1 MVRVGLI
8 GVGNVASALVQA
20 IELAKN
26 GREIYGI
33 LDLPIKPSELDIVV
47 AFDIDKRKVNKKLRE
62 AIFSKPNVV
71 DKYVDV
77 KNDIMVLRGP
87 TFDGNSGILSNI
99 IEESED
105 KPVDIEDVLKE
116 EKVEVMVNLLP
127 TGAINASNFYAL
139 ASLNVG
145 TSFVNATPTPIAKE
159 MGYKFAEK
167 RIPVLGDDLLSQIG
181 GTITHT
187 GIIEFL
193 KSRGV
198 KILRSYQVDIA
209 GSTEALVTLEEWR
222 KDVKKGIKSSYIS
235 QYSNGAEV
243 VAGTSD
249 YVEFLKDR
257 RVSYMV
263 IEGIY
268 GIGIPVRI
276 DISLKTYDSI
286 NAVSPLI
293 DLIRIAKI
301 LLSKG
306 IGGAV
311 KEVCGYYFK
320 SPPRHYNSLV
330 ETKSELEKFLRE
342 LLKN

>member
-1 MVRVGLI
+1 
-8 GVGNVASALVQA
+8 
-20 IELAKN
+20 
-26 GREIYGI
+26 
-33 LDLPIKPSELDIVV
+33 
-47 AFDIDKRKVNKKLRE
+47 
-62 AIFSKPNVV
+62 
-71 DKYVDV
+71 
-77 KNDIMVLRGP
+77 
-87 TFDGNSGILSNI
+87 
-99 IEESED
+99 
-105 KPVDIEDVLKE
+105 
-116 EKVEVMVNLLP
+116 
-127 TGAINASNFYAL
+127 
-139 ASLNVG
+139 
-145 TSFVNATPTPIAKE
+145 
-159 MGYKFAEK
+159 
-167 RIPVLGDDLLSQIG
+167 
-181 GTITHT
+181 
-187 GIIEFL
+187 
-193 KSRGV
+193 V